1 MPSTTSS
8 SVTAVFASS
17 TVITPSLP
25 TFFIASAIIL
35 PTVLSP
41 FAEIVPTWAIS
52 SEDWTFLARRS
63 MSLTTAAAARSMPRF
78 KVHRVHASGDQLE
91 PLLHDRGGQHRR
103 GSGAIARIVTGLRG
117 HFTHHL
123 SAHILELVFEF
134 DLLGDGDAVL
144 GDARR
149 PVGLVEHDIA
159 ALRTER

>member
-1 MPSTTSS
+1 MPPTTSS

-41 FAEIVPTWAIS
+41 FAEIVPTWPIS

-78 KVHRVHASGDQLE
+78 KSIGFMPAATS
-91 PLLHDRGGQHRR
+91 
-103 GSGAIARIVTGLRG
+103 LRPS
-117 HFTHHL
+117 FMIEAVSTVAVVVPSPAL
-123 SAHILELVFEF
+123 SLVFE
-134 DLLGDGDAVL
+134 ATS
-144 GDARR
+144 
-149 PVGLVEHDIA
+149 
-159 ALRTER
+159 RTI

>member
-41 FAEIVPTWAIS
+41 LAEIVPTWPIS

-78 KVHRVHASGDQLE
+78 KSIGFMPAATS
-91 PLLHDRGGQHRR
+91 
-103 GSGAIARIVTGLRG
+103 
-117 HFTHHL
+117 L
-123 SAHILELVFEF
+123 SPSFMIEAVSTVAVVVPSPALSLVFE
-134 DLLGDGDAVL
+134 ATS
-144 GDARR
+144 
-149 PVGLVEHDIA
+149 
-159 ALRTER
+159 RTI